1 MSNGRRII
9 KKPPTTTTTK
19 RKIEDNV
26 AEKASTLMI
35 TTSKCGGKVLHTYAY
50 VINNTWIIDSY
61 AIGHMTFETRQISSL
76 RHSLK
81 NIYIS
86 IAKVIQ
92 PQSLRK
98 DP

>member
-1 MSNGRRII
+1 MSNGRRIL

-26 AEKASTLMI
+26 AEKASTLI